1 MASFSSCTHSYMLCA
16 ETRNISTHLL
26 AQKTSSRLYVGESI
40 PFFPLYNYR
49 SNFPFNG
56 YVSFFSK
63 KRKIIKVPILLHFGV
78 ICVSIINF
86 MVQLKEISS
95 IQKFFQSYSKSF
107 V

>member
-1 MASFSSCTHSYMLCA
+1 MASFSSCTHSYMLSV

-26 AQKTSSRLYVGESI
+26 AQKTSCRLYVGESI

-95 IQKFFQSYSKSF
+95 IQNFFPKL
-107 V
+107 